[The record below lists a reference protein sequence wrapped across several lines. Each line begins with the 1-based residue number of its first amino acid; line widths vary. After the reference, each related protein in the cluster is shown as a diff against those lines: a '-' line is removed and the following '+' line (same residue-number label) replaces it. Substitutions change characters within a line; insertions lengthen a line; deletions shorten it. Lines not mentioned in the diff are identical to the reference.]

1 MHTRDFSGKSVC
13 ILGFGREGRAMAEA
27 LKKYAPGCRIS
38 VADRN
43 EQLTMDNGQWKNV
56 SFQLGE
62 RYLENLDSFDVVIK
76 SPGIPPLPELKAHN
90 SKLITSTQIFFDS
103 IAESGAI
110 VIGVTGSKGKSTTS
124 SLIFEILKKAGKDA
138 YLIGNIGSPAIGYIE
153 RSKKNTIFVQEMSS
167 AQLSDLT
174 KSPQIAVVTAFFPEH
189 LDYHGSLEAYQLAK
203 TNIARFQNKNDAIFF
218 NSTSAE
224 CKAIAA
230 KSIGEKIPFSVND
243 APVRIEETRLI
254 GNHNL
259 SNIAAAFLVSRRLG
273 IPDDVAIH
281 AIKEFRGLPHRLES
295 LGIHHGIEWIDDS
308 ISTTPESAIAALD
321 ALGNRVATLILGG
334 LDRGYDFTSLAQRL
348 KQSSVQTAILLPDS
362 GSTIRKA
369 IAEAGAKM
377 KCIEVKTMEET
388 VTQAIKCTTHDKPL
402 TTHSPIV
409 LLSPASPSY
418 GMFKNFEDRGNQFR
432 KYAEKKK

>member
-203 TNIARFQNKNDAIFF
+203 QISRAFRIKMTQSFLIPHQQNAKRLPQ
-218 NSTSAE
+218 
-224 CKAIAA
+224 KASER
-230 KSIGEKIPFSVND
+230 KS
-243 APVRIEETRLI
+243 
-254 GNHNL
+254 
-259 SNIAAAFLVSRRLG
+259 
-273 IPDDVAIH
+273 
-281 AIKEFRGLPHRLES
+281 
-295 LGIHHGIEWIDDS
+295 
-308 ISTTPESAIAALD
+308 
-321 ALGNRVATLILGG
+321 
-334 LDRGYDFTSLAQRL
+334 
-348 KQSSVQTAILLPDS
+348 
-362 GSTIRKA
+362 
-369 IAEAGAKM
+369 
-377 KCIEVKTMEET
+377 
-388 VTQAIKCTTHDKPL
+388 
-402 TTHSPIV
+402 
-409 LLSPASPSY
+409 LSP
-418 GMFKNFEDRGNQFR
+418 
-432 KYAEKKK
+432 